1 MSDALV
7 GKKVLLVEDDVFV
20 SDVYSTRLSR
30 EGYQVFLMSNGRDA
44 VSWLET
50 NIPDIVLLDIMM
62 PYMDGIEVLKEFRQ
76 KDVCKDVPVIML
88 TNLSEK
94 ENIREALSLGANDY
108 LIKSH
113 FTPSEIVNK
122 VNVFFQPSTE

>member
-1 MSDALV
+1 MGEIL

-20 SDVYSTRLSR
+20 SDVYSTRLSK
-30 EGYQVFLMSNGRDA
+30 EGYQVFLMNNGRDA
-44 VSWLET
+44 VGWLEENT
-50 NIPDIVLLDIMM
+50 PDIVLLDIMM
-62 PYMDGIEVLKEFRQ
+62 PYMDGIEVLKELRQ
-76 KDVCKDVPVIML
+76 KDSCKEVPVIML

-113 FTPSEIVNK
+113 FTPSEIVTK
-122 VNVFFQPSTE
+122 VNVFFEPHS

>member
-1 MSDALV
+1 MSEIE

-20 SDVYSTRLSR
+20 SDVYSTRLSK
-30 EGYQVFLMSNGRDA
+30 EGYQVFLKNNGRDA

-50 NIPDIVLLDIMM
+50 NVPDIVLLDIMM
-62 PYMDGIEVLKEFRQ
+62 PYMDGIEVLKELRQ
-76 KDVCKDVPVIML
+76 KDSCKDVPVIML

-113 FTPSEIVNK
+113 FTPSEIVTK
-122 VNVFFQPSTE
+122 VNVFFEPHS